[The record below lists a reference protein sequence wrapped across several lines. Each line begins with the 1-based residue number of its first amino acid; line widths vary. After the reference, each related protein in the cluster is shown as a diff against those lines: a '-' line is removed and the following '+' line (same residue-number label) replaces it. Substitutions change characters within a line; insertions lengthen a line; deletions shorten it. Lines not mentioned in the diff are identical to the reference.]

1 MTANS
6 SNCDWFGEQRFV
18 VLGLIASPAK
28 TRIDAVPPD
37 AMRRQN
43 CVS

>member
-1 MTANS
+1 MTASS
-6 SNCDWFGEQRFV
+6 SNCDWFGGERFV

-28 TRIDAVPPD
+28 TRIDAVAPV